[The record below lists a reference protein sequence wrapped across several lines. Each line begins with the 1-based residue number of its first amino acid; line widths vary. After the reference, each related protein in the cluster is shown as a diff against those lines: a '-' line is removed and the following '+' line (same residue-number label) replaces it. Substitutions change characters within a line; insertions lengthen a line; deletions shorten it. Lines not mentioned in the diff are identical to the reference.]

1 MDALA
6 ERHPQTTKELKHR
19 TRLDAS
25 KSRPL
30 FDQAIA
36 ELQRKLYITMIE
48 ARYEPS
54 FTYVWDLL
62 ETWLP
67 EPAARGR
74 TILRREAVYR
84 LAKHYLSVVSY
95 ASLTQLERVVGVPRV
110 EVEEA
115 ATRLQ
120 GEGVI
125 DIGAPIAGLPGA
137 WLVRTVVKHGS

>member
-1 MDALA
+1 
-6 ERHPQTTKELKHR
+6 
-19 TRLDAS
+19 
-25 KSRPL
+25 
-30 FDQAIA
+30 
-36 ELQRKLYITMIE
+36 
-48 ARYEPS
+48 
-54 FTYVWDLL
+54 
-62 ETWLP
+62 
-67 EPAARGR
+67 
-74 TILRREAVYR
+74 VYR

-137 WLVRTVVKHGS
+137 WLVWRV